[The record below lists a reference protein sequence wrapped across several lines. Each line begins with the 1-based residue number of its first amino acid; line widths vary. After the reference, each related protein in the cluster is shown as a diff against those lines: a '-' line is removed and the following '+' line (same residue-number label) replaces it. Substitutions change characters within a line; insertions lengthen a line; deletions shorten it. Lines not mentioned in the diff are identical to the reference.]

1 MARLGPL
8 LRVAEAE
15 SQMSA
20 RLSSHLEVLGKNLFS
35 KLIQI
40 VGRI

>member
-1 MARLGPL
+1 MATL

-15 SQMSA
+15 SQVSA

-35 KLIQI
+35 KLLQV